1 MVKGAGFD
9 ATKAMVPIGQIDN
22 ITWPAS
28 LPKPPEDVAPR
39 DVNRPGIVMGNVTTH
54 FVNKAY
60 KDIKSRQSTPSQRIA
75 AFKNFRNFFVWVKG
89 DETFAEFGNQAQL
102 ERYNKKQSISTLV
115 QYRGDDTVSAVFG
128 WYVRVEKQLAGL
140 ARVTL
145 ATSKPDVD
153 LR

>member
-1 MVKGAGFD
+1 
-9 ATKAMVPIGQIDN
+9 
-22 ITWPAS
+22 
-28 LPKPPEDVAPR
+28 
-39 DVNRPGIVMGNVTTH
+39 MGNVTTH

-60 KDIKSRQSTPSQRIA
+60 KDIKSIRSSRAEKIS
-75 AFKNFRNFFVWVKG
+75 AFKNFRNFFVWVKDG
-89 DETFAEFGNQAQL
+89 ESFDEFGNQAQL

-140 ARVTL
+140 ARVTM